1 MVDVSQR
8 QPSSD
13 GFGIARPA
21 GTDDDPPVGGPPL
34 SRYDLLLAVI
44 PIVLLSAW
52 VVGQLTGAPVWAT
65 LAAGSLLALPLLADG
80 LAVNPPR

>member
-1 MVDVSQR
+1 MSQR
-8 QPSSD
+8 QPRSD

-21 GTDDDPPVGGPPL
+21 GTDDDLVAGGPPL

-44 PIVLLSAW
+44 PVVLLVAW
-52 VVGQLTGAPVWAT
+52 VLGQLTSAPIWAA

-80 LAVNPPR
+80 LAVNPPQ